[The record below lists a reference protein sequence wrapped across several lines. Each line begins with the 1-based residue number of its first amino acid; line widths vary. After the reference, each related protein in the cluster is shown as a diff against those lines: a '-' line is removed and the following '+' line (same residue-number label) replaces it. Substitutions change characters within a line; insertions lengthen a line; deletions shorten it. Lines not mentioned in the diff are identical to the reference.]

1 MPIEIFE
8 AEKQYLKAIEANPYS
23 PFINYNIGT
32 FYIKSGRYDIAQ
44 IYLDKACKY
53 KKNYSDAYNK
63 LGLIMYH
70 KNNFSSALGYLNKA
84 IEFNNAS
91 HENYYYIGSV
101 YNKLG
106 KTDLAI
112 SNLEKAISIK
122 KDFLK
127 GIIELGKYLK
137 TLPLLKKLEIYI

>member
-1 MPIEIFE
+1 MKF
-8 AEKQYLKAIEANPYS
+8 KLHS
-23 PFINYNIGT
+23 P
-32 FYIKSGRYDIAQ
+32 Q
-44 IYLDKACKY
+44 
-53 KKNYSDAYNK
+53 
-63 LGLIMYH
+63 
-70 KNNFSSALGYLNKA
+70 NKA

-127 GIIELGKYLK
+127 GIIELGKLYQICKDYKKAFKYYQLAESMNFDNRNIRLFIAECYNGMK
-137 TLPLLKKLEIYI
+137 RYDDAIDVIKRLIRQNTNDKDLIKLLTRIRKNKFSLEE